1 MHRTAHAWA
10 RRRCK
15 ECPLVFAR
23 ASGAKPAR
31 RERNSQRLAPW
42 NACLAPRALQRPRY
56 QLTSALH
63 VPWQRSKA
71 SRRLN
76 PHRVVQ
82 WCCTSEALQAST
94 KMKRAASLASNAR
107 LALLPYCWGPK
118 QERVEAPLASFFSS
132 RVREHPAS
140 YSHRSLTVSFPTWNK
155 GTALTGGLGGVTLW
169 RVLVG
174 PHVRSST
181 TWEDSCILCARVA
194 CTNWVNAVT

>member
-1 MHRTAHAWA
+1 MSPSRSPVPQTVVAKMHRTAHAWA

-31 RERNSQRLAPW
+31 RERNSQQLAPW

-76 PHRVVQ
+76 PHKVVQ
-82 WCCTSEALQAST
+82 WCCISEALQAFT

-118 QERVEAPLASFFSS
+118 QERVEAPLASFF
-132 RVREHPAS
+132 
-140 YSHRSLTVSFPTWNK
+140 FPP
-155 GTALTGGLGGVTLW
+155 GLGNTLQVIHIGHLQYHF
-169 RVLVG
+169 RLG
-174 PHVRSST
+174 T
-181 TWEDSCILCARVA
+181 KAQL
-194 CTNWVNAVT
+194 